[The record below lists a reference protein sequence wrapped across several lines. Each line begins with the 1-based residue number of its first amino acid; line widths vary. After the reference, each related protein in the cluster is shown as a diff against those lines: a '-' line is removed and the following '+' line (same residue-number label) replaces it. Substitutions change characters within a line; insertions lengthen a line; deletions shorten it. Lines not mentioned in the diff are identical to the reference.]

1 MARFPKCLGVP
12 AVSVLLAAGG
22 IGGSPV
28 SLDEVGEVVD
38 RKDLGR
44 FWGVVLVRVGGE
56 DVFARGYGFED
67 ERLRPIEPGVSLFDA
82 GSIAKSVT
90 AAAVLRLVDEDKL
103 QLETTLGEVFGES
116 AGTLADV
123 TVASL
128 LAHRSGI
135 GFEAERKLDSQAMAS
150 ADSLVR
156 AIGTV
161 ELGEAI
167 YQYSNIGYFL
177 AAAVVERI
185 SGQPFEDAV
194 RGLVFE
200 PAGISPV
207 GFVGDRSVQGARSTV
222 RRRMP
227 PAHQPWN
234 PVERFDIFDYPW
246 NWSQRGATGVL
257 FTASSL
263 ADWFEAVADGGWIS
277 ASSRDTM
284 LTPGPGGYG
293 LGVFVD
299 RDTDGTATRFSHS
312 GSTGGYE
319 AHAAHYPLA
328 FDGAGATVVVLTM
341 QTGGAEEIGAA
352 VRRIVAPEPA
362 KPLFVGVYLG
372 RHADLEE
379 DGVYRISD
387 NIDWRVLAR
396 YVGSENGRRIVDNR
410 PTITLVDSER
420 GIWPL
425 MIRLDA
431 DRAKALI
438 EEFNA
443 TGQQIANDPA
453 GGQTRWSKGVTLI
466 ADVRRFAVG
475 EHGQVLLDGDAE
487 VTVRVEN
494 HHQVLVVTRS
504 STGDELAKVMMGGA
518 ESRRLQQGLA
528 EAMK

>member
-1 MARFPKCLGVP
+1 M
-12 AVSVLLAAGG
+12 SVLLVVGG
-22 IGGSPV
+22 ASGSPV
-28 SLDEVGEVVD
+28 SLDGVGEVVD

-67 ERLRPIEPGVSLFDA
+67 ERLNPIEPSVSLFDA

-90 AAAVLRLVDEDKL
+90 AAAVLRLVDEEKL
-103 QLETTLGEVFGES
+103 GLSTTLGEVFGES

-135 GFEAERKLDSQAMAS
+135 GFQAEEKLDAQAMAS

-161 ELGEAI
+161 KLGEAVFE
-167 YQYSNIGYFL
+167 YSNIGYFL
-177 AAAVVERI
+177 AAAVVERV

-194 RGLVFE
+194 RALVFE

-207 GFVGDRSVQGARSTV
+207 GFVGDGSVPEARGTV

-227 PAHQPWN
+227 PAHRTRDA
-234 PVERFDIFDYPW
+234 VERFDIFDYPW
-246 NWSQRGATGVL
+246 NWAQRGATGVL

-263 ADWFEAVADGGWIS
+263 ADWFEAIADGGWLS
-277 ASSRDTM
+277 ASSRNAM
-284 LTPGPGGYG
+284 LSPGPSGYG

-299 RDTDGTATRFSHS
+299 RDTDGTVTRFSHS

-328 FDGAGATVVVLTM
+328 FDGAGATVVILTM

-352 VRRIVAPEPA
+352 VRRIISPAPA
-362 KPLFVGVYLG
+362 KPLFVGVYLR
-372 RHADLEE
+372 RHGDFEE
-379 DGVYRISD
+379 DGVYRISE

-396 YVGSENGRRIVDNR
+396 YVGADGGRRIVDNR

-431 DRAKALI
+431 DRAEALI
-438 EEFNA
+438 EEINA
-443 TGQQIANDPA
+443 TIQEIANDPV
-453 GGQTRWSKGVTLI
+453 GGQTRWSKGITLI
-466 ADVRRFAVG
+466 ADVRQFAVG
-475 EHGQVLLDGDAE
+475 EHGQVTLDGDAE
-487 VTVRVEN
+487 ISVRVEK
-494 HHQVLVVTRS
+494 HHQVLVVTQS
-504 STGDELAKVMMGGA
+504 STGDELVKVMMGGA
-518 ESRRLQQGLA
+518 ESRWLQQGLV